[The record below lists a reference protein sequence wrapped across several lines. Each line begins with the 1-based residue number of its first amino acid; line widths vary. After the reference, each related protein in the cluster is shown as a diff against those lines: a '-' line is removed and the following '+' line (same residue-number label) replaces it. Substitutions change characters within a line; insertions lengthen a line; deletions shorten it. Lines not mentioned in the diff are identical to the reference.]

1 MIIHGNKFCMQLTR
15 TSLEIHLSPRGKTA
29 RLVTALTMVCLL
41 GACNLIS
48 GQSAE
53 EHLEKARTFLVD
65 NNANAAIIEIKNAL
79 QKDANLQEGRWM
91 LGNLY
96 LQMGSGEA
104 AEKELVTAKSL
115 GYAGADLETALLKA
129 YMLQR
134 KFQEVVDAT
143 DTRAKAGSLD
153 ANDMTSRAEAFLGL
167 NRLGEA
173 ESSYKEVLAKDDS
186 SVNARL
192 GLARIFMESDRID
205 EARSLI
211 AEARTRAPQD
221 PTVFI
226 HEGDLEM
233 RLNNPVAAEASYTQ
247 ATSLAENNMAAQF
260 GLIRAMLAQNK
271 IDPATEALNRVDE
284 IAPQNLMSKYFRALI
299 AVRNNDPEL
308 ARTNLL
314 EVLKV
319 LPTHA
324 ESLLMMAYLTFEQG
338 QLEQSRDFLR
348 TFLAQYPESAEGLKL
363 LATIQIRLKEPEEA
377 ISNIRKIIDT
387 SGEDP
392 SLLSLLASATIEA
405 GNINEGVT
413 LLERAVELAP
423 ENSML
428 ATQLATAYLNLGS
441 VDKAVTLLKQAI
453 TSQAD
458 LLPPRELLVATYI
471 RNKNYD
477 AATSSAE
484 ELIKLKPE
492 LASSYNLLGTALNAS
507 GKAELAMAQFELAL
521 TKDPEFIPALYN
533 LARLELVA
541 EKTDAAEQHYRKILQ
556 IDPNHVQTLL
566 ELARIESQRGQ
577 IDKMIGLIEQARTG
591 NPDSLGPRLLLGR
604 HYMATGDT
612 QKLLEIANES
622 IKVSP
627 DNPDVQL
634 LLGQAQ
640 RMTGKTDDALRT
652 LTALLGRMPDTA
664 AVIFELA
671 QVQLQRTDYEA
682 ARGHLQG
689 VLKLEPEHPGALSAS
704 IELAIRQ
711 NDTELARTYTEQLK
725 KQQPDAPDTHIL
737 IGDTFFAEGNY
748 AEAITSYE
756 QAYKAART
764 FTLTARLSQAYE
776 KAGDIDKAQAILEEW
791 RTANPDDVRGDLL
804 IGGLSMRKNDKE
816 SARTHYEK
824 VLAKAPENIVA
835 LNNLSWLY
843 LETDIDRAYQLAE
856 KASKAAPED
865 AGIMDTMGWVLVKQG
880 KNEQGIPLIQKAL
893 AKYPESPVIR
903 YHLAYAL
910 AATGDKVQAKS
921 EIRKVLDTKNDFSE
935 RTAAMELAKSLE

>member
-1 MIIHGNKFCMQLTR
+1 MQSTG
-15 TSLEIHLSPRGKTA
+15 TSPQITLPHRGKTA
-29 RLVTALTMVCLL
+29 RLVTALTMVCFLS
-41 GACNLIS
+41 ACNLIS

-53 EHLEKARTFLVD
+53 EHLEKARTFLAD

-104 AEKELVTAKSL
+104 AEKELVTARSL

-143 DTRAKAGSLD
+143 DARAEAGSLD

-167 NRLGEA
+167 NRLGDA
-173 ESSYKEVLAKDDS
+173 ESSYREVLAKDDS
-186 SVNARL
+186 AINARL

-233 RLNNPVAAEASYTQ
+233 RLNNPVAAEAAYAQ
-247 ATSLAENNMAAQF
+247 ATTLVENNMAAQF
-260 GLIRAMLAQNK
+260 GRIRSMLAQNK
-271 IDPATEALNRVDE
+271 VQPATEALDQIDK

-319 LPTHA
+319 IPGHA
-324 ESLLMMAYLTFEQG
+324 ESLLMMAYLSFEQG

-348 TFLAQYPESAEGLKL
+348 TFLAQYPDSAEALKL
-363 LATIQIRLKEPEEA
+363 LATIQIRLKEPDEA
-377 ISNIRKIIDT
+377 ISNIRKIIAS
-387 SGEDP
+387 SGEDA
-392 SLLSLLASATIEA
+392 SLLSMLASANIEA

-413 LLERAVELAP
+413 LLERAVGLAP
-423 ENSML
+423 DNSML

-441 VDKAVTLLKQAI
+441 VDKAVSLLKQAI
-453 TSQAD
+453 TTQPD
-458 LLPPRELLVATYI
+458 LLPTRELLVATYI

-477 AATSSAE
+477 AATGSAE

-492 LASSYNLLGTALNAS
+492 EASAYNLLGTALNAS
-507 GKAELAMAQFELAL
+507 GKTELAMAQFELAL
-521 TKDPEFIPALYN
+521 EKDPEFIPALYN
-533 LARLELVA
+533 LARLEITS

-556 IDPNHVQTLL
+556 INPSHVQTLL
-566 ELARIESQRGQ
+566 ELARLESQRGQ

-604 HYMATGDT
+604 HYMATGDS

-622 IKVSP
+622 VKVAP

-652 LTALLGRMPDTA
+652 LTALLGRMPDTPA
-664 AVIFELA
+664 IIFELA

-682 ARGHLQG
+682 ARGHLQE
-689 VLKLEPEHPGALSAS
+689 VLKLEPQHPGALSAS

-737 IGDTFFAEGNY
+737 IGDTFFSEGNY
-748 AEAITSYE
+748 AEAISSYE

-764 FTLTARLSQAYE
+764 FTLTARLSQTYE
-776 KAGDIDKAQAILEEW
+776 KVGDIEKARAILDEW
-791 RTANPDDVRGDLL
+791 RTANPEDIRGDLL
-804 IGGLSMRKNDKE
+804 IGGLSMRQNDME
-816 SARTHYEK
+816 AARMHYEN
-824 VLAKAPENIVA
+824 VLAKTPENIVA

-843 LETDIDRAYQLAE
+843 LDTDINRAYELAE
-856 KASKAAPED
+856 KASKAAPDD
-865 AGIMDTMGWVLVKQG
+865 AGIMDTLGWAMVKQG

-893 AKYPESPVIR
+893 AKYPESPEIR

-921 EIRKVLDTKNDFSE
+921 EISKVLENKNEFAE
-935 RTAAMELAKSLE
+935 RPAAMELAKSLE